1 MLFQQQE
8 AERKRQEYISLKEKE
23 AELQRISEEK
33 RRLEL
38 EQTRKLLNE
47 RREKRIEAAKIK
59 RQNEQIVQDRLLE
72 EKSDLDSF
80 RKMKR
85 EIVQNRLEEDLIFKH
100 ADRDGLSASR
110 DFFMRSVR
118 RIFVLMDVNGDG
130 VVSKV

>member
-1 MLFQQQE
+1 M
-8 AERKRQEYISLKEKE
+8 
-23 AELQRISEEK
+23 
-33 RRLEL
+33 EL